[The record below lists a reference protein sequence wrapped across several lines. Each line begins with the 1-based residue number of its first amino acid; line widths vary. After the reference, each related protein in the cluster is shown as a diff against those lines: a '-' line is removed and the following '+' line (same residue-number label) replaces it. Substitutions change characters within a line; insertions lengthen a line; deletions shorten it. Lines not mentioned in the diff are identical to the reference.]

1 MNKYADPE
9 DRRELIS
16 LIVRTVLG
24 IITTFVL
31 LCLMAGGPPHGILS
45 HLVFA
50 GIALG
55 IFIIFFP
62 VTRRIEWHH
71 QLIIS
76 LITGA
81 VYALPPI
88 STAAAFFCGSP
99 ERMETYGENS
109 IFYFAAMIMVL
120 FLLPWTVFFIFG
132 LKKGL
137 PKNYRYSLPMS
148 GLIFIG
154 DIAAFAA
161 GLIIAV
167 VLIIFAEMLLMFL
180 YSYR

>member
-45 HLVFA
+45 HIVFA
-50 GIALG
+50 GIVLG

-88 STAAAFFCGSP
+88 STAAAFFYGSL
-99 ERMETYGENS
+99 ERIDTYGENG
-109 IFYFAAMIMVL
+109 IFYFAATIMVL
-120 FLLPWTVFFIFG
+120 FVLPWIVFFIFG

-137 PKNYRYSLPMS
+137 PKDYRYSLPMS

-161 GLIIAV
+161 GLIIAKLL
-167 VLIIFAEMLLMFL
+167 LILAGILLMLLL
-180 YSYR
+180 PHR